1 LRQFYDVL
9 AKWDNFD
16 FDVFFKNTNDNDVLK
31 AIEKDKLNE
40 IDFLTL
46 LSPKAQNYIEQIAQ
60 KAHRLTLQ
68 HFGNAK
74 LLYAPLY
81 LANYCANECVYCGF
95 NCKNKIKRKK
105 LNYDE
110 VRKEAQAIYDLG
122 IRNILLLT
130 GESRAKS
137 PVSYIADCVKIIKE
151 KFPSIGI
158 EVYELSVEE
167 YKQLVEAGADS
178 FCMYQETYDQNVY
191 KSVHLSGPKAD
202 FKYRLEAPCRA
213 CQAGMRSVN
222 IGALLGLSKWR
233 KDFFFTGLH
242 ADFLQNE
249 YPSVEI
255 SVSPPRMRPHI
266 GDYEPAE
273 IVEDKDIVQ
282 IITAYRLFMP
292 RGGISVSTRES
303 SEFRDNLL
311 PIGVTKISA
320 ESSTEVG
327 GYAEKNISTAQF
339 DISDERTVKEVQNM
353 LIEKGYQPVY
363 HDWF

>member
-1 LRQFYDVL
+1 MNLFYDVL
-9 AKWDNFD
+9 TKWDNFN
-16 FDVFFKNTNDNDVLK
+16 FDEFWKNVSDED
-31 AIEKDKLNE
+31 IQRCICKDRLNE
-40 IDFLTL
+40 LDFLTL
-46 LSPKAQNYIEQIAQ
+46 LSPKAQEYIEQMAQ
-60 KAHRLTLQ
+60 KANKITLQ
-68 HFGNAK
+68 HFGNVK

-81 LANYCANECVYCGF
+81 LANFCSNECVYCGF
-95 NCKNKIKRKK
+95 NCKNIITRKK
-105 LNYDE
+105 LTYEE
-110 VRKEAQAIYDLG
+110 VRKEAEAVYNLG

-137 PVSYIADCVKIIKE
+137 PVSYIADCIKIVKE

-158 EVYELSVEE
+158 EVYELSVDE
-167 YKQLVEAGADS
+167 YKQLVEVGADS
-178 FCMYQETYDQNVY
+178 FCMYQETYDRDVY

-202 FKYRLEAPCRA
+202 FKYRLEAPGRA
-213 CQAGMRSVN
+213 CESGMRSVN

-249 YPSVEI
+249 YPDVEI

-266 GDYEPAE
+266 GAYQPAE
-273 IVEDKDIVQ
+273 IVNDIDIVQ

-303 SEFRDNLL
+303 AEFRDNLL
-311 PIGVTKISA
+311 PLGVTKISA

-339 DISDERTVKEVQNM
+339 DISDERTVEQVHNM
-353 LIEKGYQPVY
+353 LIQKGYQPVY

>member
-1 LRQFYDVL
+1 MKEFYDVL
-9 AKWDNFD
+9 LKWDNFD
-16 FDVFFKNTNDNDVLK
+16 FDNFFETVTENDVIN
-31 AIEKDKLNE
+31 AINKDKLSE
-40 IDFLTL
+40 FDFLTL
-46 LSPKAQNYIEQIAQ
+46 LSPIAQNYIEDMAQ
-60 KAHRLTLQ
+60 KAHNITLQ

-81 LANYCANECVYCGF
+81 LANYCSNECVYCGF
-95 NCKNKIKRKK
+95 NCKNQITRKK
-105 LNYDE
+105 LDFNE

-122 IRNILLLT
+122 IRNILVLT

-137 PVSYIADCVKIIKE
+137 PVSYIGECIKIIKE

-158 EVYELSVEE
+158 EVYELSIEE
-167 YKQLVEAGADS
+167 YQELVDCGADS
-178 FCMYQETYDQNVY
+178 FCMYQETYDREVY
-191 KSVHLSGPKAD
+191 KAVHLSGPKAN
-202 FKYRLEAPCRA
+202 FKYRLEAPSRA
-213 CQAGMRSVN
+213 CEAGMRSVN

-242 ADFLQNE
+242 ADFLQNQ

-255 SVSPPRMRPHI
+255 SVSPPRMRPHV
-266 GDYEPAE
+266 GDYQPAE
-273 IVEDKDIVQ
+273 IVEDIDIVQ

-292 RGGISVSTRES
+292 RGGISVSTRENS
-303 SEFRDNLL
+303 DFRDNLL

-339 DISDERTVKEVQNM
+339 DISDERTVKEVEQM
-353 LIEKGYQPVY
+353 LIQKGYQPVY
-363 HDWF
+363 RDWF